1 MFFSNQNLISP
12 QSLGKTAWLAVQSL
26 GKTMSIEERYTD
38 TACRRDSGCPLIYV
52 VWHGRMLI
60 PMFWIKNTDVTILV
74 SEHRDGEI
82 VTATLESAGYETVRG
97 STTRGGVRAL
107 AKLIRLAKRG
117 VRIGFTVD
125 GPRGP
130 RGRVQPGAVF
140 VAAKTGLPLVPIVG
154 SAKHAHYLKSW
165 DAFQLPFP
173 FSKAVLSIGEPYYVT
188 GGSDPENIEF
198 HRAEIER
205 RLTELTLE
213 ADEIVGAS
221 TGK

>member
-1 MFFSNQNLISP
+1 MFLQNQNLISP
-12 QSLGKTAWLAVQSL
+12 KTLGKTAWLAVQTI
-26 GKTMSIEERYTD
+26 GKTLSIEERYAG

-52 VWHGRMLI
+52 AWHGRMLI

-130 RGRVQPGAVF
+130 RERVQPGAVF

-165 DAFQLPFP
+165 DAFQIPFP
-173 FSKAVLSIGEPYYVT
+173 FSRAVLSIGEPYYVT

-198 HRAEIER
+198 HRTEIEQ